1 MKNSEKIVFLVVVVV
16 GAFFAHALYPSII
29 VSPQSATADESE
41 IMKTASSTPLLVL
54 PQITAVDSSN
64 NTAVPPPASTPS
76 SASTSTSTTPQNIN
90 SDFTRV
96 VDMPIPSFSSEA
108 YMIGDLTTGAILS
121 GSNTATRWPTASL
134 TKLMTATIILDNIP
148 TSTQITITPQMFA
161 ADPTEATLVV
171 GDTYN
176 VEDLLHLLL
185 MPSSNVAAEAMADYF
200 GRAQFMA
207 AMNAR
212 AQAWGM
218 KDTYFDDP
226 DGISAANESTAQDLF
241 TLAQHVY
248 DDYPEILAI
257 TDTHQT
263 TITEINTGKKVLVT
277 SINDFAGEPGFIGGK
292 TGHTA
297 QAGGN
302 LLSIFQYDGHPVIII
317 VLDTV
322 DRFGDTSKLYAWFRA
337 NFT

>member
-1 MKNSEKIVFLVVVVV
+1 MKNSEKILFLVVVVV
-16 GAFFAHALYPSII
+16 GAFFAHALYPSI
-29 VSPQSATADESE
+29 VVAPQNATADESE
-41 IMKTASSTPLLVL
+41 IIKTASSTPLLVL

-64 NTAVPPPASTPS
+64 NTVVPPPSTLPR
-76 SASTSTSTTPQNIN
+76 ASTSTTAQNID

-96 VDMPIPSFSSEA
+96 ADTALPSFSNEE

-134 TKLMTATIILDNIP
+134 TKLMTATIIFDNIP

-171 GDTYN
+171 GDTYT

-200 GRAQFMA
+200 GRTQFMA

-218 KDTYFDDP
+218 QNTYFDDP
-226 DGISAANESTAQDLF
+226 SGISAANESNAQDLF
-241 TLAQHVY
+241 ILAQHVY

-277 SINDFAGEPGFIGGK
+277 SINDFAGEPGFVGGK
-292 TGHTA
+292 TGHTT